1 MPTTKEIIVNEVIVV
16 GKIRQGQET
25 IVLPI
30 KSADGKDIDR
40 TSKEFKEAIRAK
52 FQFVRNTTLNPE
64 ALSAGFQ
71 NGEFIHILVADPGGE
86 KITLPSGQVIK
97 RSRKTD
103 DYGWKVIFKSASG
116 ITFDEIK
123 DEIVANRFEVVG
135 TGDEGKIR
143 LNEYGLMGLW
153 DEFDMGFIYTPH
165 FRDPKDGHVK
175 PLLSHPRDNK
185 GVYSKEGVPSKT
197 STGRHFILES
207 EFDNIEGLRETMRR
221 NNTQYKVTVATNT
234 DPNRAGVQ
242 EVITPATKPDINTSV

>member
-1 MPTTKEIIVNEVIVV
+1 MPGTNKDLIVNEVLVV
-16 GKIRQGQET
+16 GKIRPGQEQT
-25 IVLPI
+25 ILP
-30 KSADGKDIDR
+30 KDLDKA
-40 TSKEFKEAIRAK
+40 SKEFKEAIRAK
-52 FQFVRNTTLNPE
+52 FIFVRNTSLNPE
-64 ALSAGFQ
+64 AITAGFQ

-86 KITLPSGQVIK
+86 KITLANGQTVK

-153 DEFDMGFIYTPH
+153 DKFDMGFVYTPH

-175 PLLSHPRDNK
+175 PLLSHPRDKN
-185 GVYSKEGVPSKT
+185 GVYNKEGVLSNK
-197 STGRHFILES
+197 SNGEHFVLES
-207 EFDNIEGLRETMRR
+207 ELDNIEGLRNTMRR
-221 NNTQYKVTVATNT
+221 NNEQYKVTVTTN
-234 DPNRAGVQ
+234 DDANRAGVK
-242 EVITPATKPDINTSV
+242 EIVPPPIKPDINTQV